1 MKVSIYACKIVT
13 KKKNLCK
20 GFIKNVWNIIMIV
33 TLYTELLV
41 IFKNFRK
48 QKIKNSN
55 V

>member
-1 MKVSIYACKIVT
+1 MLAKLLLKRRT
-13 KKKNLCK
+13 
-20 GFIKNVWNIIMIV
+20 IKNVWNIIMIV
-33 TLYTELLV
+33 TLYIELLV